1 MESKPTTEVKEV
13 EAKEETKEA
22 ESESGLQRYT
32 LEEAAQHT
40 DEDDCWVVV
49 YDKVYD
55 VTDFLYDHPG
65 GPPVLLAIAGKDGTK
80 EFEK

>member
-40 DEDDCWVVV
+40 DEDDC
-49 YDKVYD
+49 
-55 VTDFLYDHPG
+55 
-65 GPPVLLAIAGKDGTK
+65 
-80 EFEK
+80 